1 MNEKFERVCVCKKK
15 WERRRKKIKKMELLR
30 GILKLGDNEILIW
43 FLID

>member
-15 WERRRKKIKKMELLR
+15 WERRRKKKMELLR